1 MKSLVKVAEI
11 GFVIVSLLLFTG
23 GILKVVQLADVDQNA
38 LSPDVSSP
46 IEQLIFLAIQ
56 GISLLLVL
64 GRWKLVVSQLLKTD
78 KLILFLLVSLLSL
91 ILLSA
96 FWSRFPVVTLRRC
109 IALWGT
115 TIFGIYFATRYSF
128 KEQLK
133 ILLYT
138 FGLAIFL
145 SFLFAIALPRF
156 GMMSGLHEGAWRG
169 IYLHKN
175 GLGSMMTLSSMLFLV
190 SLKSGKSGRI
200 AKWLGLIFSFLLV
213 LLSSSKSAL
222 VAFVCLF
229 VILHMCS
236 ALRWYY
242 DLMIP
247 GLIGVVGVVTS
258 IGIWLIDN
266 FDNLLKAMG
275 KDPTLTGRTDMW
287 PFIWKSILA
296 RPWLGYG
303 YSGFWQGFDS
313 DAAYVWYALGWEPTH
328 PHNGLLE
335 LLLIFGVIGTSIYIL
350 LFLASFVR
358 SLFWIR
364 ITRDARYFWLLIF
377 LSYTILTN
385 LAETRVL
392 EYNSINWIL
401 YIATILV
408 QPDSSDIAF
417 KKHSG

>member
-1 MKSLVKVAEI
+1 MKSPIEVAETC
-11 GFVIVSLLLFTG
+11 FVIVSLLLFTG
-23 GILKVVQLADVDQNA
+23 GILKVLQLADVDQNA

-46 IEQLIFLAIQ
+46 IEQVIFLAIQ

-96 FWSRFPVVTLRRC
+96 LWSRFPIVTLRRC
-109 IALWGT
+109 LALWGT

-200 AKWLGLIFSFLLV
+200 TKWLGLIFSFLLV

-222 VAFVCLF
+222 VTFVCLF

-242 DLMIP
+242 DLVIP
-247 GLIGVVGVVTS
+247 GLIGGVGVVTS

-266 FDNLLKAMG
+266 FDNLLRAMG

-287 PFIWKSILA
+287 PLIWESILA

-335 LLLIFGVIGTSIYIL
+335 LLLIFGVIGMSIYIL

-392 EYNSINWIL
+392 EYNSITWVL
-401 YIATILV
+401 YIATILA
-408 QPDSSDIAF
+408 QPDSFDIVF

>member
-1 MKSLVKVAEI
+1 MKSLIKVAETC
-11 GFVIVSLLLFTG
+11 FVIVSLLLFTG
-23 GILKVVQLADVDQNA
+23 GILKVLQLSDVGQNS

-46 IEQLIFLAIQ
+46 LEQLIFLAIQ
-56 GISLLLVL
+56 GISLLLVI
-64 GRWKLVVSQLLKTD
+64 GRWKLVLSKLLKTD
-78 KLILFLLVSLLSL
+78 KLILFLLFSLLS
-91 ILLSA
+91 IVLLSA
-96 FWSRFPVVTLRRC
+96 LWSRFPVVTLRRC

-133 ILLYT
+133 LLSYT
-138 FGLAIFL
+138 FSLAIFL

-156 GMMSGLHEGAWRG
+156 GMMSGLHAGAWRG

-175 GLGSMMTLSSMLFLV
+175 GLGSIMTLSAILFFVLI
-190 SLKSGKSGRI
+190 KSGKSGRI
-200 AKWLGLIFSFLLV
+200 AKWLGFIFSLLLV

-222 VAFVCLF
+222 VTFVCLF
-229 VILHMCS
+229 FILHMCS

-266 FDNLLKAMG
+266 FDNLLRAIG

-287 PFIWKSILA
+287 PFIWESILA

-303 YSGFWQGFDS
+303 YSSFWQGFDS

-335 LLLIFGVIGTSIYIL
+335 LLLIFGVIGTSIYLL

-358 SLFWIR
+358 SLIWIR
-364 ITRDARYFWLLIF
+364 ITRDARFFWLLIF

-392 EYNSINWIL
+392 EYNSINWVL
-401 YIATILV
+401 YIATILA
-408 QPDSSDIAF
+408 QPDSSDIVF
-417 KKHSG
+417 KKQ